1 MEIIRILFLLCIIKD
16 NDLRELWYI
25 YNNGAMDS
33 TFNTLQIAISL
44 VLSGVIVYIT
54 VPLLRSVAFKL
65 DLYDKPDE
73 ERKLH
78 TEYIPTLGGIALFL
92 AFFVGF
98 SISGFAGQMQGYSYF
113 AAGMLMLFFTGMKD
127 DLVGLSPTKKLLVE
141 VAVGLML
148 ILGSGIYIDN
158 FYGVL
163 GIGELPFAASVLIT
177 LFTMIVV
184 VNAYNLIDGVDG
196 LAGGIGVIAS
206 LFFCVGFFVAD
217 QFAMA
222 MLSAVVA
229 ASLAG
234 YLLHNFHPASIFM
247 GDTGSLIIGFL
258 LAVQAIQ
265 FVGLNEIP
273 AFVEGFGPISSVM
286 PVAILMI
293 PLYDTLRVFILRAKR
308 GDSPFDPGRD
318 HIHHVLIGMGMG
330 HRKTSVT
337 LYGMS
342 IAITMI
348 TYLFSMWNVN
358 VLIMFSVVLAV
369 VVLPGTGIKRMV
381 KGWFSKSSKN
391 TTIIEPHSLPSTRKL
406 KTNKTMRAEYDNA

>member
-1 MEIIRILFLLCIIKD
+1 MNTTF
-16 NDLRELWYI
+16 
-25 YNNGAMDS
+25 DS
-33 TFNTLQIAISL
+33 LQIAISL
-44 VLSGVIVYIT
+44 VLSVVIVYVT

-92 AFFVGF
+92 AFFIGF
-98 SISGFAGQMQGYSYF
+98 SISGFAGQIQGYSYF

-127 DLVGLSPTKKLLVE
+127 DLIGLSPSKKLLVE

-163 GIGELPFAASVLIT
+163 GIGEIPFVVSVVIT

-206 LFFCVGFFVAD
+206 LFFGIGFFVAG
-217 QFAMA
+217 QYAMA

-229 ASLAG
+229 ACLAG

-273 AFVEGFGPISSVM
+273 AFVEVFGPVSSVM

-318 HIHHVLIGMGMG
+318 HIHHILIGMGMG
-330 HRKTSVT
+330 HRKTS
-337 LYGMS
+337 LIFYGMS
-342 IAITMI
+342 IAITVT

-358 VLIMFSVVLAV
+358 VLVLFSVVLAV
-369 VVLPGTGIKRMV
+369 VVLPGTGLKRMI
-381 KGWFSKSSKN
+381 KGWFLISSEN
-391 TTIIEPHSLPSTRKL
+391 ATILESNSLPSTSKL
-406 KTNKTMRAEYDNA
+406 KARTKMRKEYDKA

>member
-1 MEIIRILFLLCIIKD
+1 
-16 NDLRELWYI
+16 
-25 YNNGAMDS
+25 MDI
-33 TFNTLQIAISL
+33 TFDILQITFSL
-44 VLSGVIVYIT
+44 VLSGVIVYVT

-65 DLYDKPDE
+65 DLYDKPDG

-78 TEYIPTLGGIALFL
+78 TDYVPTLGGIALFL

-113 AAGMLMLFFTGMKD
+113 AAAMMMLFFTGMKD
-127 DLVGLSPTKKLLVE
+127 DLVGLSPLKKLLVE
-141 VAVGLML
+141 VAVGMML
-148 ILGSGIYIDN
+148 IFGSGIYISN

-163 GIGELPFAASVLIT
+163 GIGELPFAVSVVIT

-206 LFFCVGFFVAD
+206 LFFGIGFFVAGD
-217 QFAMA
+217 YAMA
-222 MLSAVVA
+222 MLSAVVVA
-229 ASLAG
+229 ALAG

-265 FVGLNEIP
+265 FVGLNESV
-273 AFVEGFGPISSVM
+273 AFTTAFGPISSVM

-318 HIHHVLIGMGMG
+318 HIHHILIGMGMG
-330 HRKTSVT
+330 HRKTSLT
-337 LYGMS
+337 LYAMS
-342 IAITMI
+342 IVITLT

-358 VLIMFSVVLAV
+358 VLLFFAVVLAV
-369 VVLPGTGIKRMV
+369 VILPGTGLKRKV
-381 KGWFSKSSKN
+381 RGLFSKSSDGTPILEAN
-391 TTIIEPHSLPSTRKL
+391 SLSSTSKL
-406 KTNKTMRAEYDNA
+406 KTSKKILRAEYDKA

>member
-1 MEIIRILFLLCIIKD
+1 M
-16 NDLRELWYI
+16 N
-25 YNNGAMDS
+25 A
-33 TFNTLQIAISL
+33 TFDILQIAISL
-44 VLSGVIVYIT
+44 VLSGAIVHIT

-73 ERKLH
+73 KRKLH

-98 SISGFAGQMQGYSYF
+98 SVSGFASQMQGYSYF
-113 AAGMLMLFFTGMKD
+113 AAAMLMLFFTGMKD
-127 DLVGLSPTKKLLVE
+127 DLVGLSPLKKLLVE
-141 VAVGLML
+141 VAVGMML
-148 ILGSGIYIDN
+148 IFGSGIYISN

-163 GIGELPFAASVLIT
+163 GIGELPFAVSVVIT

-206 LFFCVGFFVAD
+206 LFFGIGFFVAGD
-217 QFAMA
+217 YAMG
-222 MLSAVVA
+222 MLSAVVVA
-229 ASLAG
+229 ALAG

-265 FVGLNEIP
+265 FVGLNESV
-273 AFVEGFGPISSVM
+273 AFTTAFGPISSVM

-318 HIHHVLIGMGMG
+318 HIHHILIGMGMG
-330 HRKTSVT
+330 HRKTSLT
-337 LYGMS
+337 LYAMS
-342 IAITMI
+342 IVITLT

-358 VLIMFSVVLAV
+358 VLVLFSVALAV
-369 VVLPGTGIKRMV
+369 VILPGTGLKRV
-381 KGWFSKSSKN
+381 AKGWFSKSSKN
-391 TTIIEPHSLPSTRKL
+391 TTTLESNSLPSTSKM
-406 KTNKTMRAEYDNA
+406 KTSKKILRAEYDKA

>member
-1 MEIIRILFLLCIIKD
+1 MNLIDVGQTIVSLFASA
-16 NDLRELWYI
+16 
-25 YNNGAMDS
+25 G
-33 TFNTLQIAISL
+33 
-44 VLSGVIVYIT
+44 IVYVT
-54 VPLLRSVAFKL
+54 VPLLRSVAFRL
-65 DLYDKPDE
+65 DLYDKPDG

-78 TEYIPTLGGIALFL
+78 TDYVPTLGGIALFL

-98 SISGFAGQMQGYSYF
+98 SISGFASQMQGYSYF
-113 AAGMLMLFFTGMKD
+113 AAAMLMLFFTGMKD
-127 DLVGLSPTKKLLVE
+127 DLIGLSPMKKLAVE
-141 VAVGLML
+141 VAVGIML

-163 GIGELPFAASVLIT
+163 GIGELPFSVSVLIT

-196 LAGGIGVIAS
+196 LAGGIGLIAS
-206 LFFCVGFFVAD
+206 LFFGIGFFVAG
-217 QFAMA
+217 QYEMA
-222 MLSAVVA
+222 MMSAVVV

-258 LAVQAIQ
+258 LSVQAIQ

-273 AFVEGFGPISSVM
+273 AFVEVFGPISSVM

-293 PLYDTLRVFILRAKR
+293 PLYDTLRVFMLRAKR
-308 GDSPFDPGRD
+308 GDSPFDPGCD
-318 HIHHVLIGMGMG
+318 HIHHILIGMGMG
-330 HRKTSVT
+330 HRKTSLT

-342 IAITMI
+342 IAITVI

-358 VLIMFSVVLAV
+358 VLVLFSVVLAI
-369 VVLPGTGIKRMV
+369 VVLPGTGLKRMV
-381 KGWFSKSSKN
+381 KGWFSKSSEN
-391 TTIIEPHSLPSTRKL
+391 ATILESNSLPSTSKL
-406 KTNKTMRAEYDNA
+406 KTNKKISAKYNKV